1 MKKVLFL
8 CMLLALGACSKKTAP
23 TPDKT
28 IVYQFTGS
36 TAATYQV
43 MYLGP
48 DSKRVDTT
56 FTGTT
61 WSKTITVN
69 QATGFKNA
77 VFFIGL
83 TSPNTV
89 IKGNASILVDNQVSS
104 QEPLN
109 FDSGEGSTDLT
120 FYAYVFK

>member
-1 MKKVLFL
+1 MKKVLYV
-8 CMLLALGACSKKTAP
+8 CILLALVACSKKSTP

-36 TAATYQV
+36 TSATYHV
-43 MYLGP
+43 MYAGP
-48 DSKRVDTT
+48 DTRHVDTT

-89 IKGNASILVDNQVSS
+89 ITGNASILVDNQLSS
-104 QEPLN
+104 QEPLQ